1 MPTVVTIRNDTVP
14 GDGRD
19 VRVRCRIDGGPTT
32 PVADLA
38 PGHSVTVTLRPDHE
52 LLVLRAPR
60 S

>member
-1 MPTVVTIRNDTVP
+1 VTIRNDTVP